1 MLIFLSF
8 LSHTACAEAVL
19 RLIPVSLQQVYGAA
33 ELHSSIAL
41 SCALQIRMI
50 TIRRQDQALDS
61 FEASACSSLHTS
73 NDASLLVL
81 TYTRF
86 RQKRGSCAPRQAA
99 SGHGWTESR
108 VVGHGLDASWSQIPR
123 RARRRRPRSLS
134 SARQRQRQQAAAGPW
149 ARGAG
154 RGAPG
159 IWILGPRNASGA
171 IHTPRF
177 GTGDSQWLGAN
188 S

>member
-1 MLIFLSF
+1 M
-8 LSHTACAEAVL
+8 V
-19 RLIPVSLQQVYGAA
+19 QQNA
-33 ELHSSIAL
+33 LHSSIAL

-61 FEASACSSLHTS
+61 FEASACSSLHTL

-123 RARRRRPRSLS
+123 RARRRRPRPLS
-134 SARQRQRQQAAAGPW
+134 SARQRQRQQAAAGAGPW

-154 RGAPG
+154 RGE
-159 IWILGPRNASGA
+159 GPRESGSPERGRSSERSRA
-171 IHTPRF
+171 FRCHPYP
-177 GTGDSQWLGAN
+177 AE
-188 S
+188 